1 MTNLSFIDYL
11 EAKNK
16 PRLTNESNIL
26 FNPNVPLDPDS
37 VDVGMPLTEAQ
48 FTSDKL
54 DKVTK
59 LYGKLFG
66 KKFGGE
72 FKVVFT
78 EQFQRQ
84 DGTKGF
90 GYRLF
95 NKFGYQL
102 RFGFLKGNIT
112 AFKETPK
119 RDTFIVDSLDYWDK
133 DNHELDRPT
142 ITCSF
147 SASCNV
153 VQIYEKLCALLRKKK
168 VGTFKLD
175 DFITEAVDASN
186 TRIKDRAAF
195 LKNKKAL
202 FKSKGINVSP
212 LFGDAEAFSQAI
224 EQEGLEDEWNE
235 FYATLEKGKR
245 ETNSVQNNVI
255 STQKQFDDN
264 VYADPKYVFEDIKT
278 VTEFVAKG
286 GSKSLIICGEGGT
299 GKTYEVTS
307 TLKRVLGEPGNKYTY
322 HSGAKIAPRSF
333 YATVFRERDV
343 LQVWDEADDILK
355 QPDTIMMLKPAL
367 DTSGKPAMEYI
378 TGTYPMNG
386 RSEAEIRDY
395 CAQCDDADSLVFTQN
410 VNKVKDGEMV
420 IPSKFY
426 FDGEMIFISN
436 MRASQIEDAI
446 KSRSIFIDVY
456 LCARDMYNRTK
467 SIMKAK
473 YPNKSD
479 EQLDKFFEALGM
491 AIPDADEE
499 VTYMTPEIARKR
511 KPLTIRSAVIGMALQ
526 DAGVE
531 SWARIASMY
540 V

>member
-37 VDVGMPLTEAQ
+37 VDVGSPLTEAQ
-48 FTSDKL
+48 FTRDKL
-54 DKVTK
+54 ERVTK

-72 FKVVFT
+72 FKVAFT
-78 EQFQRQ
+78 EEFQRQ

-112 AFKETPK
+112 AFKITPK

-153 VQIYEKLCALLRKKK
+153 VQIYEKLCELLRKKK

-175 DFITEAVDASN
+175 DFITEAVDLGRSTIVQRQN
-186 TRIKDRAAF
+186 FLRDR
-195 LKNKKAL
+195 NKKVGAAL
-202 FKSKGINVSP
+202 PGKFADYV
-212 LFGDAEAFSQAI
+212 

-245 ETNSVQNNVI
+245 ETNSVQAEVVK
-255 STQKQFDDN
+255 TTKDLDDT
-264 VYADPKYVFEDIKT
+264 VYADPRYVFEDIKT

-286 GSKSLIICGEGGT
+286 HAKSLIICGEGGT

-307 TLKRVLGEPGNKYTY
+307 TLKRVLGEPGDKYTY

-343 LQVWDEADDILK
+343 LQVWDEADDILS
-355 QPDTIMMLKPAL
+355 QADTIMMLKPAL

-386 RSEAEIRDY
+386 KSEAEIRDY

-420 IPSKFY
+420 VPSKFY

-473 YPNKSD
+473 YPNKTD
-479 EQLDKFFEALGM
+479 EQLEKFFEALGM
-491 AIPDADEE
+491 AIPSQESE
-499 VTYMTPEIARKR
+499 ITYMTPELARKR

>member
-1 MTNLSFIDYL
+1 MTNLSFIDYI

-48 FTSDKL
+48 FTRDKL
-54 DKVTK
+54 EKVTK

-72 FKVVFT
+72 FKVAFT
-78 EQFQRQ
+78 EEFQRQ

-112 AFKETPK
+112 AFKITPK

-186 TRIKDRAAF
+186 TKIKDRAAF
-195 LKNKKAL
+195 IKDNKAFL
-202 FKSKGINVSP
+202 KSKGIKISP
-212 LFGDAEAFSQAI
+212 LFGDSAAFGQAV
-224 EQEGLEDEWNE
+224 EDAGLEDQWNE

-245 ETNSVQNNVI
+245 ENNSVNNSVKN
-255 STQKQFDDN
+255 TQKKMDET
-264 VYADPKYVFEDIKT
+264 VYSDPKYVFEDIKT
-278 VTEFVAKG
+278 LTKFVAQG
-286 GSKSLIICGEGGT
+286 GSKSLIVCGMGGI

-307 TLKRVLGEPGNKYTY
+307 TLRKIYGEPGDKYTY
-322 HSGAKIAPRSF
+322 HSGAKISPRSF
-333 YATVFRERDV
+333 YSAVFRERDM
-343 LQVWDEADDILK
+343 LQVWDEADSILK
-355 QPDTIMMLKPAL
+355 QDDTIMMLKPAL
-367 DTSGKPAMEYI
+367 DTSGKPAMEYVTNTLPM
-378 TGTYPMNG
+378 TGKN
-386 RSEAEIRDY
+386 EAEIRDY
-395 CAQCDDADSLVFTQN
+395 CAQCDAADTLVYTN
-410 VNKVKDGEMV
+410 NPNKLKDGEMV
-420 IPSKFY
+420 FPSKFY
-426 FDGEMIFISN
+426 FDGQMIFISN
-436 MRASQIEDAI
+436 MRASEIEEAI
-446 KSRSIFIDVY
+446 KSRSIFLDVY
-456 LCARDMYNRTK
+456 LSATDVMNRMKT
-467 SIMKAK
+467 IMKAQ
-473 YPNKSD
+473 YPD
-479 EQLDKFFEALGM
+479 ETDESLNEFFDTMGASV
-491 AIPDADEE
+491 PDEGP
-499 VTYMTPEIARKR
+499 VTYMTPELARR
-511 KPLTIRSAVIGMALQ
+511 NKPLTIRSLVLGMALKK
-526 DAGVE
+526 AGVE
-531 SWARIASMY
+531 SWERIASMY

>member
-37 VDVGMPLTEAQ
+37 VDVGSPLTEAQ
-48 FTSDKL
+48 FTRDKL
-54 DKVTK
+54 EKVTK

-72 FKVVFT
+72 FKVAFT

-112 AFKETPK
+112 AFKITPK

-153 VQIYEKLCALLRKKK
+153 VQIYEKLCVLLRKKK

-186 TRIKDRAAF
+186 TKIKDRAAF
-195 LKNKKAL
+195 LKDNKAFL
-202 FKSKGINVSP
+202 KSKGIKVSP
-212 LFGDAEAFSQAI
+212 LFGDAAAFGQAV
-224 EQEGLEDEWNE
+224 EDAGLEDQWNE

-245 ETNSVQNNVI
+245 ENNSVQNSVKN
-255 STQKQFDDN
+255 TQKKMDET
-264 VYADPKYVFEDIKT
+264 VYSDPKYVFEDIKT
-278 VTEFVAKG
+278 LTKFVAQG
-286 GSKSLIICGEGGT
+286 GSKSLIVCGMGGI

-307 TLKRVLGEPGNKYTY
+307 TLRKIYGEPGEKYTY
-322 HSGAKIAPRSF
+322 HSGAKISPRSF
-333 YATVFRERDV
+333 YSAVFRERDM
-343 LQVWDEADDILK
+343 LQVWDEADSILK
-355 QPDTIMMLKPAL
+355 QDDTVMMLKPAL
-367 DTSGKPAMEYI
+367 DTSGKPAMEYVTNTLPM
-378 TGTYPMNG
+378 TGKN
-386 RSEAEIRDY
+386 EAEIRDY
-395 CAQCDDADSLVFTQN
+395 CLQCDEADTLVYTN
-410 VNKVKDGEMV
+410 NPNKLKDGEMV
-420 IPSKFY
+420 FPSKFY
-426 FDGEMIFISN
+426 FDGQMIFISN
-436 MRASQIEDAI
+436 MRATEIEDAI
-446 KSRSIFIDVY
+446 KSRSIFLDVY
-456 LCARDMYNRTK
+456 LSATDVMNRMKT
-467 SIMKAK
+467 IMKAQ
-473 YPNKSD
+473 YPD
-479 EQLDKFFEALGM
+479 ETDESLNEFFDTMGASV
-491 AIPDADEE
+491 PDEGP
-499 VTYMTPEIARKR
+499 VTYMTPELARR
-511 KPLTIRSAVIGMALQ
+511 NKPLTIRSLVLGMALKK
-526 DAGVE
+526 AGVE
-531 SWARIASMY
+531 AWERIASMY

>member
-1 MTNLSFIDYL
+1 MTNLSFIDYI

-37 VDVGMPLTEAQ
+37 VDIGMPLTEAQ
-48 FTSDKL
+48 FTRDKL
-54 DKVTK
+54 AKVTK

-72 FKVVFT
+72 FKVAFT
-78 EQFQRQ
+78 EEFQRQ

-112 AFKETPK
+112 AFKLTPK

-153 VQIYEKLCALLRKKK
+153 VQIYEKLCVLLRKKK

-186 TRIKDRAAF
+186 TKIKDRAAF
-195 LKNKKAL
+195 LKTNKEFL
-202 FKSKGINVSP
+202 KSKGIKISP
-212 LFGDAEAFSQAI
+212 LFSDSAAFGQAVEDA
-224 EQEGLEDEWNE
+224 GLEDEWNE

-245 ETNSVQNNVI
+245 ETNSVNNSVKN
-255 STQKQFDDN
+255 TQKKMDET
-264 VYADPKYVFEDIKT
+264 VYSDPKYVFEDIKT
-278 VTEFVAKG
+278 LTKFVAQG
-286 GSKSLIICGEGGT
+286 GSKSLIVCGMGGI

-307 TLKRVLGEPGNKYTY
+307 TLRKIYGEPGDKYTY
-322 HSGAKIAPRSF
+322 HSGAKISPRSF
-333 YATVFRERDV
+333 YSAVFRERDM
-343 LQVWDEADDILK
+343 LQVWDEADSILK
-355 QPDTIMMLKPAL
+355 QDDTVMMLKPAL
-367 DTSGKPAMEYI
+367 DTSGKPAMEYVTNTLPM
-378 TGTYPMNG
+378 TGKN
-386 RSEAEIRDY
+386 EAEIRDY
-395 CAQCDDADSLVFTQN
+395 CAQCDEADTLIYTN
-410 VNKVKDGEMV
+410 NPNKLKDGEMV
-420 IPSKFY
+420 FPSKFY
-426 FDGEMIFISN
+426 FDGQMIFISN
-436 MRASQIEDAI
+436 MRASEIEEAI
-446 KSRSIFIDVY
+446 KSRSIFLDVY
-456 LCARDMYNRTK
+456 LSATDVMNRMKT
-467 SIMKAK
+467 IMKAQ
-473 YPNKSD
+473 YPD
-479 EQLDKFFEALGM
+479 ETDESLNEFFDTMGASV
-491 AIPDADEE
+491 PDEGP
-499 VTYMTPEIARKR
+499 VTYMTPELARR
-511 KPLTIRSAVIGMALQ
+511 NKPLTIRSLVLGMALKK
-526 DAGVE
+526 AGVE
-531 SWARIASMY
+531 SWERIASMY

>member
-1 MTNLSFIDYL
+1 MVNFIDYL
-11 EAKNK
+11 ATVNTAKLDKNNM
-16 PRLTNESNIL
+16 LYNESL
-26 FNPNVPLDPDS
+26 EVDPDS
-37 VDVGMPLTEAQ
+37 VDIGMPLTEAQ
-48 FTSDKL
+48 FSQDKL

-78 EQFQRQ
+78 EQFTRQ

-95 NKFGYQL
+95 NRFGYQL
-102 RFGFLKGNIT
+102 RFGYLKGNIT

-133 DNHELDRPT
+133 DNHELDKPT
-142 ITCSF
+142 LTCTF
-147 SASCNV
+147 SSTCNV
-153 VQIYEKLCALLRKKK
+153 VQIYEKLCELLRKNK

-186 TRIKDRAAF
+186 TKIKDRAAF
-195 LKNKKAL
+195 LKNNKGL
-202 FKSKGINVSP
+202 FKSKGIKISP
-212 LFGDAEAFSQAI
+212 LFGDADAFGNAVTDA
-224 EQEGLEDEWNE
+224 GLEDQWNE
-235 FYATLEKGKR
+235 FYATISKGKK
-245 ETNSVQNNVI
+245 ETNSVQAEVVK
-255 STQKQFDDN
+255 TTKDLDDT

-355 QPDTIMMLKPAL
+355 QTDTIMMLKPAL

-386 RSEAEIRDY
+386 KSEAEIRDY

-420 IPSKFY
+420 VPSKFY

-473 YPNKSD
+473 YPNKTD

-491 AIPDADEE
+491 AIPSQETE

>member
-37 VDVGMPLTEAQ
+37 VDIGSPLTEAQ

-72 FKVVFT
+72 FKVAFT

-112 AFKETPK
+112 AFKITPK

-195 LKNKKAL
+195 LKNKKEL
-202 FKSKGINVSP
+202 FKSKGIKVSP

-245 ETNSVQNNVI
+245 ETNSVQNSVKN
-255 STQKQFDDN
+255 TQKKMDET
-264 VYADPKYVFEDIKT
+264 VYSDPKYVFEDIKT
-278 VTEFVAKG
+278 LTKFVAQG
-286 GSKSLIICGEGGT
+286 GSKSLIVCGMGGI

-307 TLKRVLGEPGNKYTY
+307 TLRKIYGEPGAKYTY
-322 HSGAKIAPRSF
+322 HSGAKISPRSF
-333 YATVFRERDV
+333 YSAVFRERDM
-343 LQVWDEADDILK
+343 LQVWDEADSILK
-355 QPDTIMMLKPAL
+355 QDDTVMMLKPAL
-367 DTSGKPAMEYI
+367 DTSGKPAMEYVTNTLPM
-378 TGTYPMNG
+378 TGKN
-386 RSEAEIRDY
+386 EAEIRDY
-395 CAQCDDADSLVFTQN
+395 CLQCDEADTLVYTN
-410 VNKVKDGEMV
+410 NPNKLKDGEMV
-420 IPSKFY
+420 FPSKFY
-426 FDGEMIFISN
+426 FDGQMIFISN
-436 MRASQIEDAI
+436 MRASEIEDAI
-446 KSRSIFIDVY
+446 KSRSIFLDVY
-456 LCARDMYNRTK
+456 LSATDVMNRMKT
-467 SIMKAK
+467 IMKAQ
-473 YPNKSD
+473 YPD
-479 EQLDKFFEALGM
+479 ETDESLNEFFDTMGASV
-491 AIPDADEE
+491 PDEGP
-499 VTYMTPEIARKR
+499 VTYMTPELARR
-511 KPLTIRSAVIGMALQ
+511 NKPLTIRSLVLGMALKK
-526 DAGVE
+526 AGVE
-531 SWARIASMY
+531 AWERIASMY

>member
-16 PRLTNESNIL
+16 PRLTNESNML

-37 VDVGMPLTEAQ
+37 VDVGSPLTEAQ
-48 FTSDKL
+48 FTRDKL

-72 FKVVFT
+72 FKVAFT
-78 EQFQRQ
+78 EEFQRQ

-112 AFKETPK
+112 AFKITPK

-153 VQIYEKLCALLRKKK
+153 VQIYEKLCVLLRKKK

-175 DFITEAVDASN
+175 DFITEAVDTSN
-186 TRIKDRAAF
+186 TKIKEREAF
-195 LKNKKAL
+195 LRNNKSFL
-202 FKSKGINVSP
+202 KSKGIKISP
-212 LFGDAEAFSQAI
+212 LYTDAAAFGQAVEDA
-224 EQEGLEDEWNE
+224 GLEDEWNE

-245 ETNSVQNNVI
+245 ETNSVQNSVKN
-255 STQKQFDDN
+255 TQKKMDET
-264 VYADPKYVFEDIKT
+264 VYSDPKYVFEDIKT
-278 VTEFVAKG
+278 LTKFVAQG
-286 GSKSLIICGEGGT
+286 GSKSLIVCGMGGI

-307 TLKRVLGEPGNKYTY
+307 TLRKIYGEPGDKYTY
-322 HSGAKIAPRSF
+322 HSGAKISPRSF
-333 YATVFRERDV
+333 YSAVFRERDM
-343 LQVWDEADDILK
+343 LQVWDEADSILK
-355 QPDTIMMLKPAL
+355 QDDTIMMLKPAL
-367 DTSGKPAMEYI
+367 DTSGKPAMEYVTNTLPM
-378 TGTYPMNG
+378 TGKN
-386 RSEAEIRDY
+386 EAEIRDY
-395 CAQCDDADSLVFTQN
+395 CAQCDAADTLVYTN
-410 VNKVKDGEMV
+410 NPNKLKDGEMV
-420 IPSKFY
+420 FPSKFY
-426 FDGEMIFISN
+426 FDGQMIFISN
-436 MRASQIEDAI
+436 MRATEIEDAI
-446 KSRSIFIDVY
+446 KSRSIFLDVY
-456 LCARDMYNRTK
+456 LSATDVMNRMKT
-467 SIMKAK
+467 IMKAQ
-473 YPNKSD
+473 YPD
-479 EQLDKFFEALGM
+479 ETDESLNEFFNTMGASV
-491 AIPDADEE
+491 PDEGP
-499 VTYMTPEIARKR
+499 VTYMTPELARR
-511 KPLTIRSAVIGMALQ
+511 NKPLTIRSLVLGMALKK
-526 DAGVE
+526 AGVE
-531 SWARIASMY
+531 AWERIASMY

>member
-37 VDVGMPLTEAQ
+37 VDVGSPLTEAQ
-48 FTSDKL
+48 FTRDKL
-54 DKVTK
+54 EKVTK

-72 FKVVFT
+72 FKVAFT

-112 AFKETPK
+112 AFKITPK

-186 TRIKDRAAF
+186 TKIKDRAAF
-195 LKNKKAL
+195 IKDNKAFL
-202 FKSKGINVSP
+202 KSKGIKISP
-212 LFGDAEAFSQAI
+212 LFGDSAAFGQAV
-224 EQEGLEDEWNE
+224 EDAGLEDQWNE

-245 ETNSVQNNVI
+245 ETNSVQNSVKN
-255 STQKQFDDN
+255 TQKKMDET
-264 VYADPKYVFEDIKT
+264 VYSDPKYVFEDIKT
-278 VTEFVAKG
+278 LTKFVAQG
-286 GSKSLIICGEGGT
+286 GSKSLIVCGMGGI

-307 TLKRVLGEPGNKYTY
+307 TLRKIYGEPGDKYTY
-322 HSGAKIAPRSF
+322 HSGAKISPRSF
-333 YATVFRERDV
+333 YSAVFRERDM
-343 LQVWDEADDILK
+343 LQVWDEADSILK
-355 QPDTIMMLKPAL
+355 QDDTIMMLKPAL
-367 DTSGKPAMEYI
+367 DTSGKPAMEYVTNTLPM
-378 TGTYPMNG
+378 TGKN
-386 RSEAEIRDY
+386 EAEIRDY
-395 CAQCDDADSLVFTQN
+395 CLQCDEADTLVYTN
-410 VNKVKDGEMV
+410 NPNKLKDGEMAF
-420 IPSKFY
+420 PSKFY
-426 FDGEMIFISN
+426 FDGQMIFISN
-436 MRASQIEDAI
+436 MRASEIEEAI
-446 KSRSIFIDVY
+446 KSRSIFLDVY
-456 LCARDMYNRTK
+456 LSATDVMNRMKT
-467 SIMKAK
+467 IMKAQ
-473 YPNKSD
+473 YPD
-479 EQLDKFFEALGM
+479 ETDESLNEFFETMGASV
-491 AIPDADEE
+491 PDEGP
-499 VTYMTPEIARKR
+499 VTYMTPELARR
-511 KPLTIRSAVIGMALQ
+511 NKPLTIRSLVLGMALKK
-526 DAGVE
+526 AGVE
-531 SWARIASMY
+531 SWERIASMY

>member
-37 VDVGMPLTEAQ
+37 VDVGSPLTEAQ

-72 FKVVFT
+72 FKVAFT

-112 AFKETPK
+112 AFKITPK

-195 LKNKKAL
+195 LKNKKEL
-202 FKSKGINVSP
+202 FKSKGIKVSP

-245 ETNSVQNNVI
+245 ETNSVQNSVKN
-255 STQKQFDDN
+255 TQKKMDET
-264 VYADPKYVFEDIKT
+264 VYSDPKYVFEDIKT
-278 VTEFVAKG
+278 LTKFVAQG
-286 GSKSLIICGEGGT
+286 GSKSLIVCGMGGI

-307 TLKRVLGEPGNKYTY
+307 TLRKIYGEPGDKYTY
-322 HSGAKIAPRSF
+322 HSGAKISPRSF
-333 YATVFRERDV
+333 YSAVFRERDM
-343 LQVWDEADDILK
+343 LQVWDEADSILK
-355 QPDTIMMLKPAL
+355 QDDTIMMLKPAL
-367 DTSGKPAMEYI
+367 DTSGKPAMEYVTNTLPM
-378 TGTYPMNG
+378 TGKN
-386 RSEAEIRDY
+386 EAEIRDY
-395 CAQCDDADSLVFTQN
+395 CAQCDAADTLVYTN
-410 VNKVKDGEMV
+410 NPNKLKDGEMV
-420 IPSKFY
+420 FPSKFY
-426 FDGEMIFISN
+426 FDGQMIFISN
-436 MRASQIEDAI
+436 MRATEIEEAI
-446 KSRSIFIDVY
+446 KSRSIFLDVY
-456 LCARDMYNRTK
+456 LSATDVMNRMKT
-467 SIMKAK
+467 IMKAQ
-473 YPNKSD
+473 YPD
-479 EQLDKFFEALGM
+479 ETDESLNEFFDTMGASV
-491 AIPDADEE
+491 PDEGP
-499 VTYMTPEIARKR
+499 VTYMTPELARR
-511 KPLTIRSAVIGMALQ
+511 NKPLTIRSLVLGMALKK
-526 DAGVE
+526 AGVE
-531 SWARIASMY
+531 SWERIASMY

>member
-26 FNPNVPLDPDS
+26 FNPNVQLDPDS
-37 VDVGMPLTEAQ
+37 VDVGSPLTEAQ

-72 FKVVFT
+72 FKVAFT

-112 AFKETPK
+112 AFKLTPK

-153 VQIYEKLCALLRKKK
+153 VQIYEKLCVLLRKKK

-186 TRIKDRAAF
+186 TKIKDRAAF
-195 LKNKKAL
+195 LKDNKAFL
-202 FKSKGINVSP
+202 KSKGIKISP
-212 LFGDAEAFSQAI
+212 LFGDADAFGNAV
-224 EQEGLEDEWNE
+224 EDAGLEDEWNE

-245 ETNSVQNNVI
+245 ENNSVNNSVKN
-255 STQKQFDDN
+255 TQKKMDET
-264 VYADPKYVFEDIKT
+264 VYSDPKYVFEDIKT
-278 VTEFVAKG
+278 LTKFVAQG
-286 GSKSLIICGEGGT
+286 GSKSLIVCGMGGI

-307 TLKRVLGEPGNKYTY
+307 TLRKIYGEPGDKYTY
-322 HSGAKIAPRSF
+322 HSGAKISPRSF
-333 YATVFRERDV
+333 YSAVFRERDM
-343 LQVWDEADDILK
+343 LQVWDEADSILK
-355 QPDTIMMLKPAL
+355 QDDTVMMLKPAL
-367 DTSGKPAMEYI
+367 DTSGKPAMEYVTNTLPM
-378 TGTYPMNG
+378 TGKN
-386 RSEAEIRDY
+386 EAEIRDY
-395 CAQCDDADSLVFTQN
+395 CLQCDEADTLVYTN
-410 VNKVKDGEMV
+410 NPNKLKDGEMV
-420 IPSKFY
+420 FPSKFY
-426 FDGEMIFISN
+426 FDGQMIFISN
-436 MRASQIEDAI
+436 MRASEIEEAI
-446 KSRSIFIDVY
+446 KSRSIFLDVY
-456 LCARDMYNRTK
+456 LSATDVMNRMKT
-467 SIMKAK
+467 IMKAQ
-473 YPNKSD
+473 YPDESD
-479 EQLDKFFEALGM
+479 ESLNEFFDTMGASV
-491 AIPDADEE
+491 PDEGP
-499 VTYMTPEIARKR
+499 VTYMTPELARR
-511 KPLTIRSAVIGMALQ
+511 NKPLTIRSLVLGMALKK
-526 DAGVE
+526 AGVE
-531 SWARIASMY
+531 AWERIASMY

>member
-37 VDVGMPLTEAQ
+37 VDVGSPLTEAQ
-48 FTSDKL
+48 FTRDKL
-54 DKVTK
+54 EKVTK

-72 FKVVFT
+72 FKVAFT

-112 AFKETPK
+112 AFKITPK

-186 TRIKDRAAF
+186 TKIKDRAAF
-195 LKNKKAL
+195 IKDNKAFL
-202 FKSKGINVSP
+202 KSKGIKISP
-212 LFGDAEAFSQAI
+212 LFGDSAAFGQAV
-224 EQEGLEDEWNE
+224 EDAGLEDQWNE

-245 ETNSVQNNVI
+245 ETNSVQNSVKN
-255 STQKQFDDN
+255 TQKKMDET
-264 VYADPKYVFEDIKT
+264 VYSDPKYVFEDIKT
-278 VTEFVAKG
+278 LTKFVAQG
-286 GSKSLIICGEGGT
+286 GSKSLIVCGMGGI

-307 TLKRVLGEPGNKYTY
+307 TLRKIYGEPGDKYTY
-322 HSGAKIAPRSF
+322 HSGAKISPRSF
-333 YATVFRERDV
+333 YSAVFRERDM
-343 LQVWDEADDILK
+343 LQVWDEADSILK
-355 QPDTIMMLKPAL
+355 QDDTVMMLKPAL
-367 DTSGKPAMEYI
+367 DTSGKPAMEYVTNTLPM
-378 TGTYPMNG
+378 TGKN
-386 RSEAEIRDY
+386 EAEIRDY
-395 CAQCDDADSLVFTQN
+395 CLQCDEADTLVYTN
-410 VNKVKDGEMV
+410 NPNKLKDGEMV
-420 IPSKFY
+420 FPSKFY
-426 FDGEMIFISN
+426 FDGQMIFISN
-436 MRASQIEDAI
+436 MRASEIEEAI
-446 KSRSIFIDVY
+446 KSRSIFLDVY
-456 LCARDMYNRTK
+456 LSATDVMNRMKT
-467 SIMKAK
+467 IMKAQ
-473 YPNKSD
+473 YPD
-479 EQLDKFFEALGM
+479 ETDESLNEFFDTMGASV
-491 AIPDADEE
+491 PDEGP
-499 VTYMTPEIARKR
+499 VTYMTPELARR
-511 KPLTIRSAVIGMALQ
+511 NKPLTIRSLVLGMALKK
-526 DAGVE
+526 AGVE
-531 SWARIASMY
+531 SWERIASMY

>member
-37 VDVGMPLTEAQ
+37 VDVGSPLTEAQ

-54 DKVTK
+54 AKVTK

-72 FKVVFT
+72 FKVAFT

-112 AFKETPK
+112 AFKLTPK

-153 VQIYEKLCALLRKKK
+153 VQIYEKLCVLLRKKK
-168 VGTFKLD
+168 LGTFKLD

-186 TRIKDRAAF
+186 TKIKDRGAF
-195 LKNKKAL
+195 IKDNKEFL
-202 FKSKGINVSP
+202 KSKGIKISP
-212 LFGDAEAFSQAI
+212 LFGDAAAFGQAV
-224 EQEGLEDEWNE
+224 EDAGLEDEWNE

-245 ETNSVQNNVI
+245 ENNSVNNSVKN
-255 STQKQFDDN
+255 TQKKMDETI
-264 VYADPKYVFEDIKT
+264 YSDPKYVFEDIKT
-278 VTEFVAKG
+278 LTKFVAQG
-286 GSKSLIICGEGGT
+286 GSKSLIVCGMGGI

-307 TLKRVLGEPGNKYTY
+307 TLRKIYGEPGDKYTY
-322 HSGAKIAPRSF
+322 HSGAKISPRSF
-333 YATVFRERDV
+333 YSAVFRERDM
-343 LQVWDEADDILK
+343 LQVWDEADSILK
-355 QPDTIMMLKPAL
+355 QDDTVMMLKPAL
-367 DTSGKPAMEYI
+367 DTSGKPAMEYVTNTLPM
-378 TGTYPMNG
+378 TGKN
-386 RSEAEIRDY
+386 EAEIRDY
-395 CAQCDDADSLVFTQN
+395 CLQCDEADTLVYTN
-410 VNKVKDGEMV
+410 NPNKLKDGEMV
-420 IPSKFY
+420 FPSKFY
-426 FDGEMIFISN
+426 FDGQMIFISN
-436 MRASQIEDAI
+436 MRATEIEDAI
-446 KSRSIFIDVY
+446 KSRSIFLDVY
-456 LCARDMYNRTK
+456 LSATDVMNRMKT
-467 SIMKAK
+467 IMKAQ
-473 YPNKSD
+473 YPD
-479 EQLDKFFEALGM
+479 ETDESLNEFFDTMGASV
-491 AIPDADEE
+491 PDEGP
-499 VTYMTPEIARKR
+499 VTYMTPELARR
-511 KPLTIRSAVIGMALQ
+511 NKPLTIRSLVLGMALKK
-526 DAGVE
+526 AGVE
-531 SWARIASMY
+531 AWERIASMY

>member
-37 VDVGMPLTEAQ
+37 VDVGSPLTEAQ
-48 FTSDKL
+48 FTRDKL
-54 DKVTK
+54 EKVTK

-72 FKVVFT
+72 FKVAFT

-112 AFKETPK
+112 AFKITPK

-186 TRIKDRAAF
+186 TKIKDRGAF
-195 LKNKKAL
+195 IKNNKEFL
-202 FKSKGINVSP
+202 KSKGIKISP
-212 LFGDAEAFSQAI
+212 LFGDSAAFGQAV
-224 EQEGLEDEWNE
+224 EDAGLEDEWNE

-245 ETNSVQNNVI
+245 ETNSVQNSVKN
-255 STQKQFDDN
+255 TQKKMDET
-264 VYADPKYVFEDIKT
+264 VYSDPKYVFEDIKT
-278 VTEFVAKG
+278 LTKFVAQG
-286 GSKSLIICGEGGT
+286 GSKSLIVCGMGGI

-307 TLKRVLGEPGNKYTY
+307 TLRKIYGEPGDKYTY
-322 HSGAKIAPRSF
+322 HSGAKISPRSF
-333 YATVFRERDV
+333 YSAVFRERDM
-343 LQVWDEADDILK
+343 LQVWDEADSILK
-355 QPDTIMMLKPAL
+355 QDDTIMMLKPAL
-367 DTSGKPAMEYI
+367 DTSGKPAMEYVTNTLPM
-378 TGTYPMNG
+378 TGKN
-386 RSEAEIRDY
+386 EAEIRDY
-395 CAQCDDADSLVFTQN
+395 CLQCDEADTLVYTN
-410 VNKVKDGEMV
+410 NPNKLKDGEMAF
-420 IPSKFY
+420 PSKFY
-426 FDGEMIFISN
+426 FDGQMIFISN
-436 MRASQIEDAI
+436 MRASEIEEAI
-446 KSRSIFIDVY
+446 KSRSIFLDVY
-456 LCARDMYNRTK
+456 LSATDVMNRMKT
-467 SIMKAK
+467 IMKAQ
-473 YPNKSD
+473 YPD
-479 EQLDKFFEALGM
+479 ETDESLNEFFDTMGASV
-491 AIPDADEE
+491 PDEGP
-499 VTYMTPEIARKR
+499 VTYMTPELARR
-511 KPLTIRSAVIGMALQ
+511 NKPLTIRSLVLGMALKK
-526 DAGVE
+526 AGVE
-531 SWARIASMY
+531 SWERIASMY

>member
-1 MTNLSFIDYL
+1 MTNLSFIDYI

-37 VDVGMPLTEAQ
+37 VDVGSPLTEAQ
-48 FTSDKL
+48 FTRDKL
-54 DKVTK
+54 EKVTK

-72 FKVVFT
+72 FKVAFT
-78 EQFQRQ
+78 EEFQRQ

-112 AFKETPK
+112 AFKLTPK

-153 VQIYEKLCALLRKKK
+153 VQIYEKLCVLLRKKK

-186 TRIKDRAAF
+186 TKIKDRGAF
-195 LKNKKAL
+195 IKNNKEFL
-202 FKSKGINVSP
+202 KSKGIKISP
-212 LFGDAEAFSQAI
+212 LFGDADAFGQAV
-224 EQEGLEDEWNE
+224 EDAGLEDEWNE

-245 ETNSVQNNVI
+245 ENNSVNNSVKN
-255 STQKQFDDN
+255 TQKKMDET
-264 VYADPKYVFEDIKT
+264 VYSDPKYVFEDIKT
-278 VTEFVAKG
+278 LTKFVAQG
-286 GSKSLIICGEGGT
+286 GSKSLIVCGMGGI

-307 TLKRVLGEPGNKYTY
+307 TLRKIYGEPGDKYTY
-322 HSGAKIAPRSF
+322 HSGAKISPRSF
-333 YATVFRERDV
+333 YSAVFRERDM
-343 LQVWDEADDILK
+343 LQVWDEADSILK
-355 QPDTIMMLKPAL
+355 QDDTVMMLKPAL
-367 DTSGKPAMEYI
+367 DTSGKPAMEYVTNTLPM
-378 TGTYPMNG
+378 TGKN
-386 RSEAEIRDY
+386 EAEIRDY
-395 CAQCDDADSLVFTQN
+395 CLQCDEADTLVYTN
-410 VNKVKDGEMV
+410 NPNKLKDGEMAF
-420 IPSKFY
+420 PSKFY
-426 FDGEMIFISN
+426 FDGQMIFISN
-436 MRASQIEDAI
+436 MRASEIEDAI
-446 KSRSIFIDVY
+446 KSRSIFLDVY
-456 LCARDMYNRTK
+456 LSATDVMNRMKT
-467 SIMKAK
+467 IMKAQ
-473 YPNKSD
+473 YPD
-479 EQLDKFFEALGM
+479 ETDESLNEFFDTMGASV
-491 AIPDADEE
+491 PDEGP
-499 VTYMTPEIARKR
+499 VTYMTPELARR
-511 KPLTIRSAVIGMALQ
+511 NKPLTIRSLVLGMALKK
-526 DAGVE
+526 AGVE
-531 SWARIASMY
+531 SWERIASMY

>member
-1 MTNLSFIDYL
+1 MTKLSFIDYL

-37 VDVGMPLTEAQ
+37 VDVGSPLTEAQ
-48 FTSDKL
+48 FTRDKL

-72 FKVVFT
+72 FKVTFT
-78 EQFQRQ
+78 EEFQRQ

-153 VQIYEKLCALLRKKK
+153 VQIYEKLCVLLRKKK

-186 TRIKDRAAF
+186 TKIKDREAF
-195 LKNKKAL
+195 LRNNKGL
-202 FKSKGINVSP
+202 LKSKGIKISP
-212 LFGDAEAFSQAI
+212 LYTDAAAFGQAVEDA
-224 EQEGLEDEWNE
+224 GLEDDWNE

-245 ETNSVQNNVI
+245 ETNSVQNSVKN
-255 STQKQFDDN
+255 TQKKMDET
-264 VYADPKYVFEDIKT
+264 VYSDPKYVFEDIKT
-278 VTEFVAKG
+278 LTKFVAQG
-286 GSKSLIICGEGGT
+286 GSKSLIVCGMGGI

-307 TLKRVLGEPGNKYTY
+307 TLRKIYGEPGDKYTY
-322 HSGAKIAPRSF
+322 HSGAKISPRSF
-333 YATVFRERDV
+333 YSAVFRERDM
-343 LQVWDEADDILK
+343 LQVWDEADSILK
-355 QPDTIMMLKPAL
+355 QDDTIMMLKPAL
-367 DTSGKPAMEYI
+367 DTSGKPAMEYVTNTLPM
-378 TGTYPMNG
+378 TGKN
-386 RSEAEIRDY
+386 EAEIRDY
-395 CAQCDDADSLVFTQN
+395 CAQCDAADTLVYTN
-410 VNKVKDGEMV
+410 NPNKLKDGEMV
-420 IPSKFY
+420 FPSKFY
-426 FDGEMIFISN
+426 FDGQMIFISN
-436 MRASQIEDAI
+436 MRATEIEDAI
-446 KSRSIFIDVY
+446 KSRSIFLDVY
-456 LCARDMYNRTK
+456 LSATDVMNRMKT
-467 SIMKAK
+467 IMKAQ
-473 YPNKSD
+473 YPD
-479 EQLDKFFEALGM
+479 ETDESLNEFFNTMGASV
-491 AIPDADEE
+491 PDEGP
-499 VTYMTPEIARKR
+499 VTYMTPELARR
-511 KPLTIRSAVIGMALQ
+511 NKPLTIRSLVLGMALKK
-526 DAGVE
+526 AGVE
-531 SWARIASMY
+531 AWERIASMY

>member
-37 VDVGMPLTEAQ
+37 VDVGSPLTEAQ

-72 FKVVFT
+72 FKVAFT

-112 AFKETPK
+112 AFKVTPK

-153 VQIYEKLCALLRKKK
+153 VQIYEKLCELLRKKK
-168 VGTFKLD
+168 LGTFKLD

-186 TRIKDRAAF
+186 TKIKEREAF
-195 LKNKKAL
+195 LRNNKAFL
-202 FKSKGINVSP
+202 KSKGIKISP
-212 LFGDAEAFSQAI
+212 LYTDAAAFGQAVEDA
-224 EQEGLEDEWNE
+224 GLEDEWNE

-245 ETNSVQNNVI
+245 ETNSVQNSVKN
-255 STQKQFDDN
+255 TQKKMDET
-264 VYADPKYVFEDIKT
+264 VYSDPKYVFEDIKT
-278 VTEFVAKG
+278 LTKFVAQG
-286 GSKSLIICGEGGT
+286 GSKSLIVCGMGGI

-307 TLKRVLGEPGNKYTY
+307 TLRKIYGEPGAKYTY
-322 HSGAKIAPRSF
+322 HSGAKISPRSF
-333 YATVFRERDV
+333 YSAVFRERDM
-343 LQVWDEADDILK
+343 LQVWDEADSILK
-355 QPDTIMMLKPAL
+355 QDDTVMMLKPAL
-367 DTSGKPAMEYI
+367 DTSGKPAMEYVTNTLPM
-378 TGTYPMNG
+378 TGKN
-386 RSEAEIRDY
+386 EAEIRDY
-395 CAQCDDADSLVFTQN
+395 CLQCDEADTLVYTN
-410 VNKVKDGEMV
+410 NPNKLKDGEMV
-420 IPSKFY
+420 FPSKFY
-426 FDGEMIFISN
+426 FDGQMIFISN
-436 MRASQIEDAI
+436 MRATEIEDAI
-446 KSRSIFIDVY
+446 KSRSIFLDVY
-456 LCARDMYNRTK
+456 LSATDVMNRMKT
-467 SIMKAK
+467 IMKAQ
-473 YPNKSD
+473 YPD
-479 EQLDKFFEALGM
+479 ETDESLNEFFDTMGASV
-491 AIPDADEE
+491 PDEGP
-499 VTYMTPEIARKR
+499 VTYMTPELARR
-511 KPLTIRSAVIGMALQ
+511 NKPLTIRSLVLGMALKK
-526 DAGVE
+526 AGVE
-531 SWARIASMY
+531 AWERIASMY

>member
-1 MTNLSFIDYL
+1 MTNLSFIDYI

-48 FTSDKL
+48 FTRDKL
-54 DKVTK
+54 EKVTK

-72 FKVVFT
+72 FKVAFT
-78 EQFQRQ
+78 EEFQRQ

-112 AFKETPK
+112 AFKITPK

-186 TRIKDRAAF
+186 TKIKDRAAF
-195 LKNKKAL
+195 IKDNKAFL
-202 FKSKGINVSP
+202 KSKGIKISP
-212 LFGDAEAFSQAI
+212 LFGDSAAFGQAV
-224 EQEGLEDEWNE
+224 EDAGLEDQWNE

-245 ETNSVQNNVI
+245 ETNSIQNSVKN
-255 STQKQFDDN
+255 TQKKMDET
-264 VYADPKYVFEDIKT
+264 VYSDPKYVFEDIKT
-278 VTEFVAKG
+278 LTKFVAQG
-286 GSKSLIICGEGGT
+286 GSKSLIVCGMGGI

-307 TLKRVLGEPGNKYTY
+307 TLRKIYGEPGDKYTY
-322 HSGAKIAPRSF
+322 HSGAKISPRSF
-333 YATVFRERDV
+333 YSAVFRERDM
-343 LQVWDEADDILK
+343 LQVWDEADSILK
-355 QPDTIMMLKPAL
+355 QDDTIMMLKPAL
-367 DTSGKPAMEYI
+367 DTSGKPAMEYVTNTLPM
-378 TGTYPMNG
+378 TGKN
-386 RSEAEIRDY
+386 EAEIRDY
-395 CAQCDDADSLVFTQN
+395 CAQCDAADTLVYTN
-410 VNKVKDGEMV
+410 NPNKLKDGEMV
-420 IPSKFY
+420 FPSKFY
-426 FDGEMIFISN
+426 FDGQMIFISN
-436 MRASQIEDAI
+436 MRASEIEEAI
-446 KSRSIFIDVY
+446 KSRSIFLDVY
-456 LCARDMYNRTK
+456 LSATDVMNRMKT
-467 SIMKAK
+467 IMKAQ
-473 YPNKSD
+473 YPD
-479 EQLDKFFEALGM
+479 ETDESLNEFFDTMGASV
-491 AIPDADEE
+491 PDEGP
-499 VTYMTPEIARKR
+499 VTYMTPELARR
-511 KPLTIRSAVIGMALQ
+511 NKPLTIRSLVLGMALKK
-526 DAGVE
+526 AGVE
-531 SWARIASMY
+531 SWERIASMY

>member
-1 MTNLSFIDYL
+1 MTNLSFIDYI

-37 VDVGMPLTEAQ
+37 VDVGSPLTEAQ
-48 FTSDKL
+48 FTRDKL
-54 DKVTK
+54 EKVTK

-72 FKVVFT
+72 FKVAFT

-112 AFKETPK
+112 AFKITPK

-186 TRIKDRAAF
+186 TKIKDRAAF
-195 LKNKKAL
+195 IKDNKAFL
-202 FKSKGINVSP
+202 KSKGIKISP
-212 LFGDAEAFSQAI
+212 LFGDSAAFGQAV
-224 EQEGLEDEWNE
+224 EDAGLEDQWNE

-245 ETNSVQNNVI
+245 ENNSVNNSVKN
-255 STQKQFDDN
+255 TQKKMDET
-264 VYADPKYVFEDIKT
+264 VYSDPKYVFEDIKT
-278 VTEFVAKG
+278 LTKFVAQG
-286 GSKSLIICGEGGT
+286 GSKSLIVCGMGGI

-307 TLKRVLGEPGNKYTY
+307 TLRKIYGEPGDKYTY
-322 HSGAKIAPRSF
+322 HSGAKISPRSF
-333 YATVFRERDV
+333 YSAVFRERDM
-343 LQVWDEADDILK
+343 LQVWDEADSILK
-355 QPDTIMMLKPAL
+355 QDDTIMMLKPAL
-367 DTSGKPAMEYI
+367 DTSGKPAMEYVTNTLPM
-378 TGTYPMNG
+378 TGKN
-386 RSEAEIRDY
+386 EAEIRDY
-395 CAQCDDADSLVFTQN
+395 CLQCDEADTLVYTN
-410 VNKVKDGEMV
+410 NPNKLKDGEMAF
-420 IPSKFY
+420 PSKFY
-426 FDGEMIFISN
+426 FDGQMIFISN
-436 MRASQIEDAI
+436 MRATEIEDAI
-446 KSRSIFIDVY
+446 KSRSIFLDVY
-456 LCARDMYNRTK
+456 LSATDVMNRMKT
-467 SIMKAK
+467 IMKAQ
-473 YPNKSD
+473 YPD
-479 EQLDKFFEALGM
+479 ETDESLNEFFDTMGASV
-491 AIPDADEE
+491 PDEGP
-499 VTYMTPEIARKR
+499 VTYMTPELARR
-511 KPLTIRSAVIGMALQ
+511 NKPLTIRSLVLGMALKK
-526 DAGVE
+526 AGVE
-531 SWARIASMY
+531 SWERIASMY

>member
-16 PRLTNESNIL
+16 PRLTNESNML

-37 VDVGMPLTEAQ
+37 VDVGSPLTEAQ

-72 FKVVFT
+72 FKVAFT

-112 AFKETPK
+112 AFKITPK

-195 LKNKKAL
+195 LKNKKEL
-202 FKSKGINVSP
+202 FKSKGIKVSP
-212 LFGDAEAFSQAI
+212 LFGDAEAFSQTI

-245 ETNSVQNNVI
+245 ETNSVQNSVKN
-255 STQKQFDDN
+255 TQKKMDET
-264 VYADPKYVFEDIKT
+264 VYSDPKYVFEDIKT
-278 VTEFVAKG
+278 LTKFVAQG
-286 GSKSLIICGEGGT
+286 GSKSLIVCGMGGI

-307 TLKRVLGEPGNKYTY
+307 TLRKIYGEPGAKYTY
-322 HSGAKIAPRSF
+322 HSGAKISPRSF
-333 YATVFRERDV
+333 YSAVFRERDM
-343 LQVWDEADDILK
+343 LQVWDEADSILK
-355 QPDTIMMLKPAL
+355 QDDTVMMLKPAL
-367 DTSGKPAMEYI
+367 DTSGKPAMEYVTNTLPM
-378 TGTYPMNG
+378 TGKN
-386 RSEAEIRDY
+386 EAEIRDY
-395 CAQCDDADSLVFTQN
+395 CLQCDEADTLVYTN
-410 VNKVKDGEMV
+410 NPNKLKDGEMV
-420 IPSKFY
+420 FPSKFY
-426 FDGEMIFISN
+426 FDGQMIFISN
-436 MRASQIEDAI
+436 MRATEIEDAI
-446 KSRSIFIDVY
+446 KSRSIFLDVY
-456 LCARDMYNRTK
+456 LSATDVMNRMKT
-467 SIMKAK
+467 IMKAQ
-473 YPNKSD
+473 YPD
-479 EQLDKFFEALGM
+479 ETDESLNEFFDTMGASV
-491 AIPDADEE
+491 PDEGP
-499 VTYMTPEIARKR
+499 VTYMTPELARR
-511 KPLTIRSAVIGMALQ
+511 NKPLTIRSLVLGMALKK
-526 DAGVE
+526 AGVE
-531 SWARIASMY
+531 AWERIASMY

>member
-1 MTNLSFIDYL
+1 MTNLSFIDYI

-37 VDVGMPLTEAQ
+37 VDVGSPLTEAQ
-48 FTSDKL
+48 FTRDKL
-54 DKVTK
+54 EKVTK

-72 FKVVFT
+72 FKVAFT

-112 AFKETPK
+112 AFKLTPK

-153 VQIYEKLCALLRKKK
+153 VQIYEKLCVLLRKKK
-168 VGTFKLD
+168 LGTFKLD

-186 TRIKDRAAF
+186 TKIKDRGAF
-195 LKNKKAL
+195 IKNNKEFL
-202 FKSKGINVSP
+202 KSKGIKISP
-212 LFGDAEAFSQAI
+212 LFGDAVAFGQAV
-224 EQEGLEDEWNE
+224 EDAGLEDEWNE

-245 ETNSVQNNVI
+245 ENNSVNNSVKN
-255 STQKQFDDN
+255 TQKKMDETI
-264 VYADPKYVFEDIKT
+264 YSDPKYVFEDIKT
-278 VTEFVAKG
+278 LTKFVAQG
-286 GSKSLIICGEGGT
+286 GSKSLIVCGVGGI

-307 TLKRVLGEPGNKYTY
+307 TLRKIYGEPGDKYTY
-322 HSGAKIAPRSF
+322 HSGAKISPRSF
-333 YATVFRERDV
+333 YSAVFRERDM
-343 LQVWDEADDILK
+343 LQVWDEADSILK
-355 QPDTIMMLKPAL
+355 QDDTVMMLKPAL
-367 DTSGKPAMEYI
+367 DTSGKPAMEYVTNTLPM
-378 TGTYPMNG
+378 TGKN
-386 RSEAEIRDY
+386 EAEIRDY
-395 CAQCDDADSLVFTQN
+395 CLQCDEADTLVYTN
-410 VNKVKDGEMV
+410 NPNKLKDGEMV
-420 IPSKFY
+420 FPSKFY
-426 FDGEMIFISN
+426 FDGQMIFISN
-436 MRASQIEDAI
+436 MRASEIEEAI
-446 KSRSIFIDVY
+446 KSRSIFLDVY
-456 LCARDMYNRTK
+456 LSATDVMNRMKT
-467 SIMKAK
+467 IMKAQ
-473 YPNKSD
+473 YPD
-479 EQLDKFFEALGM
+479 ETDESLNEFFDTMGASV
-491 AIPDADEE
+491 PDEGP
-499 VTYMTPEIARKR
+499 VTYMTPELARR
-511 KPLTIRSAVIGMALQ
+511 NKPLTIRSLVLGMALKK
-526 DAGVE
+526 AGVE
-531 SWARIASMY
+531 SWERIASMY

>member
-1 MTNLSFIDYL
+1 MLTFIDFL
-11 EAKNK
+11 EKINA
-16 PRLTNESNIL
+16 PHLTTESNIL
-26 FNPNVPLDPDS
+26 YNPQRSLDPDS

-72 FKVVFT
+72 FKVTFT
-78 EQFQRQ
+78 EEFQRQ

-95 NKFGYQL
+95 NKHGYQL

-142 ITCSF
+142 ITCNF
-147 SASCNV
+147 SSSCNV
-153 VQIYEKLCALLRKKK
+153 VQIYEKLCELLRKKK

-175 DFITEAVDASN
+175 DFITEAVDLGRSTIVQRQN
-186 TRIKDRAAF
+186 FLRDR
-195 LKNKKAL
+195 NKKVSAAL
-202 FKSKGINVSP
+202 PGKFADYV
-212 LFGDAEAFSQAI
+212 

-235 FYATLEKGKR
+235 FYATLEKGKK

-307 TLKRVLGEPGNKYTY
+307 TLKRVLGEAGDKYTY

-333 YATVFRERDV
+333 YSTVFRERDV
-343 LQVWDEADDILK
+343 LQVWDEADDILS

-386 RSEAEIRDY
+386 KSEAEIRDY

-420 IPSKFY
+420 VPSKFY

>member
-37 VDVGMPLTEAQ
+37 VDIGSPLTEAQ
-48 FTSDKL
+48 FTRDKL
-54 DKVTK
+54 EKVTK

-72 FKVVFT
+72 FKVAFT

-112 AFKETPK
+112 AFKITPK

-186 TRIKDRAAF
+186 TKIKDRAAF
-195 LKNKKAL
+195 IKDNKEFL
-202 FKSKGINVSP
+202 KSKGIKISP
-212 LFGDAEAFSQAI
+212 LFGDSAAFGQAV
-224 EQEGLEDEWNE
+224 EDAGLEDQWNE

-245 ETNSVQNNVI
+245 ETNSVQNSVKN
-255 STQKQFDDN
+255 TQKKMDET
-264 VYADPKYVFEDIKT
+264 VYSDPKYVFEDIKT
-278 VTEFVAKG
+278 LTKFVAQG
-286 GSKSLIICGEGGT
+286 GSKSLIVCGMGGI

-307 TLKRVLGEPGNKYTY
+307 TLRKIYGEPGDKYTY
-322 HSGAKIAPRSF
+322 HSGAKISPRSF
-333 YATVFRERDV
+333 YSAVFRERDM
-343 LQVWDEADDILK
+343 LQVWDEADSILK
-355 QPDTIMMLKPAL
+355 QDDTIMMLKPAL
-367 DTSGKPAMEYI
+367 DTSGKPAMEYVTNTLPM
-378 TGTYPMNG
+378 TGKN
-386 RSEAEIRDY
+386 EAEIRDY
-395 CAQCDDADSLVFTQN
+395 CLQCDEADTLVYTN
-410 VNKVKDGEMV
+410 NPNKLKDGEMAF
-420 IPSKFY
+420 PSKFY
-426 FDGEMIFISN
+426 FDGQMIFISN
-436 MRASQIEDAI
+436 MRASEIEEAI
-446 KSRSIFIDVY
+446 KSRSIFLDVY
-456 LCARDMYNRTK
+456 LSATDVMNRMKT
-467 SIMKAK
+467 IMKAQ
-473 YPNKSD
+473 YPD
-479 EQLDKFFEALGM
+479 ETDESLNEFFDTMGASV
-491 AIPDADEE
+491 PDEGP
-499 VTYMTPEIARKR
+499 VTYMTPELARR
-511 KPLTIRSAVIGMALQ
+511 NKPLTIRSLVLGMALKK
-526 DAGVE
+526 AGVE
-531 SWARIASMY
+531 SWERIASMY

>member
-16 PRLTNESNIL
+16 PRLTNESNML

-37 VDVGMPLTEAQ
+37 VDVGSPLTEAQ
-48 FTSDKL
+48 FTRDKL

-72 FKVVFT
+72 FKVAFT
-78 EQFQRQ
+78 EEFQRQ

-112 AFKETPK
+112 AFKITPK

-195 LKNKKAL
+195 LKNKKEL
-202 FKSKGINVSP
+202 FKSKGIKVSP

-245 ETNSVQNNVI
+245 ETNSVQNSVKN
-255 STQKQFDDN
+255 TQKKMDET
-264 VYADPKYVFEDIKT
+264 VYSDPKYVFEDIKT
-278 VTEFVAKG
+278 LTKFVAQG
-286 GSKSLIICGEGGT
+286 GSKSLIVCGMGGI

-307 TLKRVLGEPGNKYTY
+307 TLRKIYGEPGDKYTY
-322 HSGAKIAPRSF
+322 HSGAKISPRSF
-333 YATVFRERDV
+333 YSAVFRERDM
-343 LQVWDEADDILK
+343 LQVWDEADSILK
-355 QPDTIMMLKPAL
+355 QDDTIMMLKPAL
-367 DTSGKPAMEYI
+367 DTSGKPAMEYVTNTLPM
-378 TGTYPMNG
+378 TGKN
-386 RSEAEIRDY
+386 EAEIRDY
-395 CAQCDDADSLVFTQN
+395 CAQCDATDTLVYTN
-410 VNKVKDGEMV
+410 NPNKLKDGEMV
-420 IPSKFY
+420 FPSKFY
-426 FDGEMIFISN
+426 FDGQMIFISN
-436 MRASQIEDAI
+436 MRATEIEDAI
-446 KSRSIFIDVY
+446 KSRSIFLDVY
-456 LCARDMYNRTK
+456 LSATDVMNRMKT
-467 SIMKAK
+467 IMKAQ
-473 YPNKSD
+473 YPD
-479 EQLDKFFEALGM
+479 ETDESLNEFFNTMGASV
-491 AIPDADEE
+491 PDEGP
-499 VTYMTPEIARKR
+499 VTYMTPELARR
-511 KPLTIRSAVIGMALQ
+511 NKPLTIRSLVLGMALKK
-526 DAGVE
+526 AGVE
-531 SWARIASMY
+531 AWERIASMY

>member
-1 MTNLSFIDYL
+1 MTNLSFFDYL

-37 VDVGMPLTEAQ
+37 VDVGSPLTEAQ
-48 FTSDKL
+48 FTRDKL

-72 FKVVFT
+72 FKVAFT
-78 EQFQRQ
+78 EEFQRQ

-112 AFKETPK
+112 AFKVTPK

-153 VQIYEKLCALLRKKK
+153 VQIYEKLCVLLRKKK

-186 TRIKDRAAF
+186 TKIKDREAF
-195 LKNKKAL
+195 LRNNKGL
-202 FKSKGINVSP
+202 LKSKGIKISP
-212 LFGDAEAFSQAI
+212 LYTDAAAFGQAVEDA
-224 EQEGLEDEWNE
+224 GLEDDWNE

-245 ETNSVQNNVI
+245 ETNSVQNSVKN
-255 STQKQFDDN
+255 TQKKMDET
-264 VYADPKYVFEDIKT
+264 VYSDPKYVFEDIKT
-278 VTEFVAKG
+278 LTKFVAQG
-286 GSKSLIICGEGGT
+286 GSKSLIVCGMGGI

-307 TLKRVLGEPGNKYTY
+307 TLRKIYGEPGDKYTY
-322 HSGAKIAPRSF
+322 HSGAKISPRSF
-333 YATVFRERDV
+333 YSAVFRERDM
-343 LQVWDEADDILK
+343 LQVWDEADSILK
-355 QPDTIMMLKPAL
+355 QDDTIMMLKPAL
-367 DTSGKPAMEYI
+367 DTSGKPAMEYVTNTLPM
-378 TGTYPMNG
+378 TGKN
-386 RSEAEIRDY
+386 EAEIRDY
-395 CAQCDDADSLVFTQN
+395 CAQCDAADTLVYTN
-410 VNKVKDGEMV
+410 NPNKLKDGEMV
-420 IPSKFY
+420 FPSKFY
-426 FDGEMIFISN
+426 FDGQMIFISN
-436 MRASQIEDAI
+436 MRATEIEDAI
-446 KSRSIFIDVY
+446 KSRSIFLDVY
-456 LCARDMYNRTK
+456 LSATDVMNRMKT
-467 SIMKAK
+467 IMKAQ
-473 YPNKSD
+473 YPD
-479 EQLDKFFEALGM
+479 ETDESLNEFFNTMGASV
-491 AIPDADEE
+491 PDEGP
-499 VTYMTPEIARKR
+499 VTYMTPELARR
-511 KPLTIRSAVIGMALQ
+511 NKPLTIRSLVLGMALKK
-526 DAGVE
+526 AGVE
-531 SWARIASMY
+531 AWERIASMY

>member
-26 FNPNVPLDPDS
+26 FNPNIPLDPDS

-48 FTSDKL
+48 FTRDKL

-72 FKVVFT
+72 FKVAFT
-78 EQFQRQ
+78 EEFQRQ

-153 VQIYEKLCALLRKKK
+153 VQIYEKLCVLLRKKK

-195 LKNKKAL
+195 LKDKKAL

-245 ETNSVQNNVI
+245 ETNSVQNSVKN
-255 STQKQFDDN
+255 TQKKMDET
-264 VYADPKYVFEDIKT
+264 VYSDPKYVFEDIKT
-278 VTEFVAKG
+278 LTKFVAQG
-286 GSKSLIICGEGGT
+286 GSKSLIVCGMGGI

-307 TLKRVLGEPGNKYTY
+307 TLRKIYGEPGDKYTY
-322 HSGAKIAPRSF
+322 HSGAKISPRSF
-333 YATVFRERDV
+333 YSAVFRERDM
-343 LQVWDEADDILK
+343 LQVWDEADSILK
-355 QPDTIMMLKPAL
+355 QDDTVMMLKPAL
-367 DTSGKPAMEYI
+367 DTSGKPAMEYVTNTLPM
-378 TGTYPMNG
+378 TGKN
-386 RSEAEIRDY
+386 EAEIRDY
-395 CAQCDDADSLVFTQN
+395 CAQCDEADTLVYTN
-410 VNKVKDGEMV
+410 NPNKLKNGEMV
-420 IPSKFY
+420 FPSKFY
-426 FDGEMIFISN
+426 FDGQMIFISN
-436 MRASQIEDAI
+436 MRATEIEDAI
-446 KSRSIFIDVY
+446 KSRSIFLDVY
-456 LCARDMYNRTK
+456 LSATDVMNRMKT
-467 SIMKAK
+467 IMKAQ
-473 YPNKSD
+473 YPD
-479 EQLDKFFEALGM
+479 ETDESLNEFFNTMGASV
-491 AIPDADEE
+491 PDEGP
-499 VTYMTPEIARKR
+499 VTYMTPELARR
-511 KPLTIRSAVIGMALQ
+511 NKPLTIRSLVLGMALKK
-526 DAGVE
+526 AGVE
-531 SWARIASMY
+531 AWERIASMY

>member
-1 MTNLSFIDYL
+1 MLSFIDFL
-11 EAKNK
+11 EKINA
-16 PRLTNESNIL
+16 PHLTTESNIL
-26 FNPNVPLDPDS
+26 YNPNVPLDPDS

-48 FTSDKL
+48 FTRDKL

-72 FKVVFT
+72 FKVAFT
-78 EQFQRQ
+78 EEFQRQ

-95 NKFGYQL
+95 NKHGYQL
-102 RFGFLKGNIT
+102 RFGFLKGDIT

-133 DNHELDRPT
+133 DNRELDRPT

-153 VQIYEKLCALLRKKK
+153 VQIYEKLCELLRKKK

-175 DFITEAVDASN
+175 DFITEAVDLGRSTIVQRQN
-186 TRIKDRAAF
+186 FLRDR
-195 LKNKKAL
+195 NKKVGAAL
-202 FKSKGINVSP
+202 PGKFADYV
-212 LFGDAEAFSQAI
+212 

-235 FYATLEKGKR
+235 FYATLEKGKK
-245 ETNSVQNNVI
+245 ETNSVQAEVVK
-255 STQKQFDDN
+255 TTKDLDDT
-264 VYADPKYVFEDIKT
+264 VYADPRYVFEDIKT

-286 GSKSLIICGEGGT
+286 NAKSLIICGEGGT

-307 TLKRVLGEPGNKYTY
+307 TLKRVLGEPGDKYTY

-343 LQVWDEADDILK
+343 LQVWDEADDILS
-355 QPDTIMMLKPAL
+355 QADTIMMLKPAL

-386 RSEAEIRDY
+386 KSEAEIRDY

-420 IPSKFY
+420 VPSKFY

-473 YPNKSD
+473 YPNKTD

-491 AIPDADEE
+491 AIPSQETE

>member
-37 VDVGMPLTEAQ
+37 VDIGMPLTEAQ
-48 FTSDKL
+48 FTRDKL

-72 FKVVFT
+72 FKVAFT
-78 EQFQRQ
+78 EEFQRQ

-112 AFKETPK
+112 AFKITPK

-153 VQIYEKLCALLRKKK
+153 VQIYEKLCVLLRKKK
-168 VGTFKLD
+168 LGTFKLD
-175 DFITEAVDASN
+175 DFITEAADASN
-186 TRIKDRAAF
+186 TKIKDREAF
-195 LKNKKAL
+195 LRNNKAFL
-202 FKSKGINVSP
+202 KSKGIKISP
-212 LFGDAEAFSQAI
+212 LYTDSAAFGQAVEDA
-224 EQEGLEDEWNE
+224 GLEDEWNE

-245 ETNSVQNNVI
+245 ETNSVQNSVKN
-255 STQKQFDDN
+255 TQKKMDET
-264 VYADPKYVFEDIKT
+264 VYSDPKYVFEDIKT
-278 VTEFVAKG
+278 LTKFVAQG
-286 GSKSLIICGEGGT
+286 GSKSLIVCGMGGI

-307 TLKRVLGEPGNKYTY
+307 TLRKIYGEPGDKYTY
-322 HSGAKIAPRSF
+322 HSGAKISPRSF
-333 YATVFRERDV
+333 YSAVFRERDM
-343 LQVWDEADDILK
+343 LQVWDEADSILK
-355 QPDTIMMLKPAL
+355 QDDTIMMLKPAL
-367 DTSGKPAMEYI
+367 DTSGKPAMEYVTNTLPM
-378 TGTYPMNG
+378 TGKN
-386 RSEAEIRDY
+386 EAEIRDY
-395 CAQCDDADSLVFTQN
+395 CAQCDAADTLVYTN
-410 VNKVKDGEMV
+410 NPNKLKDGEMV
-420 IPSKFY
+420 FPSKFY
-426 FDGEMIFISN
+426 FDGQMIFISN
-436 MRASQIEDAI
+436 MRATEIEDAI
-446 KSRSIFIDVY
+446 KSRSIFLDVY
-456 LCARDMYNRTK
+456 LSATDVMNRMKT
-467 SIMKAK
+467 IMKAQ
-473 YPNKSD
+473 YPDESD
-479 EQLDKFFEALGM
+479 ESLNEFFDTMGASV
-491 AIPDADEE
+491 PDEGP
-499 VTYMTPEIARKR
+499 VTYMTPELARR
-511 KPLTIRSAVIGMALQ
+511 NKPLTIRSLVLGMALKK
-526 DAGVE
+526 AGVE
-531 SWARIASMY
+531 AWERIASMY

>member
-37 VDVGMPLTEAQ
+37 VDVGSPLTEAQ
-48 FTSDKL
+48 FTRDKL

-78 EQFQRQ
+78 EEFQRQ

-112 AFKETPK
+112 AFKVTPK

-153 VQIYEKLCALLRKKK
+153 VQIYEKLCELLRKKK

-175 DFITEAVDASN
+175 DFITEAVDLGSSTIVQRQN
-186 TRIKDRAAF
+186 FLRDR
-195 LKNKKAL
+195 NKKIGAAL
-202 FKSKGINVSP
+202 PGKFADYV
-212 LFGDAEAFSQAI
+212 

-245 ETNSVQNNVI
+245 ENNSVQNEVKA
-255 STQKQFDDN
+255 TQQALDDN
-264 VYADPKYVFEDIKT
+264 VYADPKYVFDDIKT

-286 GSKSLIICGEGGT
+286 HSKSLIICGEGGT

-307 TLKRVLGEPGNKYTY
+307 TLKRVLGEPGDKYTY

-355 QPDTIMMLKPAL
+355 QAETIMMLKPAL

-386 RSEAEIRDY
+386 KSEAEIRDY
-395 CAQCDDADSLVFTQN
+395 CAQCDDADSLMFTQN